1 MQKKFAPQNILITF
15 DISSIAGRDQLAGV
29 FRFLRTKPNW
39 LPRLIS
45 RPQDFTPEI
54 VRNATSE
61 QIDGII
67 INHAG
72 SPETEDALA
81 HSDIPLAVIGI
92 RNPKLVSR
100 TNSIA
105 LIRND
110 NKETGRQ
117 AAKYLL
123 SLGNFRSFGFIP
135 AVPQTAEW
143 SVARESGFRAAL
155 ALHRAELF
163 VFRQNA
169 TAGTGS
175 AWKSLSQWLHAL
187 PKPAAILGAW
197 DYPAVQALEIC
208 RREGIRIP
216 QEVAIIGVD
225 NDPMICEASVPP
237 LTSIPF
243 AYEQEG
249 YESAAAL
256 AQLIER
262 KRNKHHPIT
271 VSISPSAVVER
282 ESAAAIAPASQ
293 LIKRA
298 QRFIEQNAHKGIS
311 TKDVASAMGVS
322 QSLLSLRFREFS
334 DETVLAALIR
344 IRLEKT
350 KQLLAETSR
359 SISHIS
365 AACGFRNPSY
375 LKNLFRRR
383 VGMSMRDY
391 RKLHRTPDSAS

>member
-39 LPRLIS
+39 LPQLIS

-365 AACGFRNPSY
+365 AACGFRNPNH

>member
-39 LPRLIS
+39 LPQLIS

-365 AACGFRNPSY
+365 AACGFRNPNY

>member
-155 ALHRAELF
+155 ALYRAELF

-365 AACGFRNPSY
+365 AACGFRNPNY

>member
-169 TAGTGS
+169 TAGTRS
-175 AWKSLSQWLHAL
+175 VWKSLSQWLHAL

-271 VSISPSAVVER
+271 VSISPSAVVVR
-282 ESAAAIAPASQ
+282 ESDAAIAPASQ

-365 AACGFRNPSY
+365 AACGFRNPNY